1 MPPDTYHPR
10 VELYVRSLSPTG
22 VSQQQDHVIGQLQAL
37 ENDGRIADLSIY
49 VWGDRLAPDTAH
61 LTEHGEFLLDR
72 LTAFERWERESDAS
86 LDAFGWR
93 DSSTTV
99 ATDRTI
105 DVISLP
111 LLGLAE
117 FVDGELRH
125 VAPCVRDG
133 SVRRVRDRVAAL
145 SAPDP
150 SSDREAKSE
159 RTPAVQGDR

>member
-1 MPPDTYHPR
+1 MPPDTYLPS
-10 VELYVRSLSPTG
+10 VELYVRSLSPAG

-61 LTEHGEFLLDR
+61 RTEHGEFLLDR
-72 LTAFERWERESDAS
+72 LTAFERWERASGAS

-93 DSSTTV
+93 DSSTTI
-99 ATDRTI
+99 ASDRTI

-111 LLGLAE
+111 LMGLAE

-125 VAPCVRDG
+125 VAPCTRDG
-133 SVRRVRDRVAAL
+133 TVQCVRDRVAAL
-145 SAPDP
+145 SAPTP
-150 SSDREAKSE
+150 SSEREAESE
-159 RTPAVQGDR
+159 RAPAVPGDR

>member
-10 VELYVRSLSPTG
+10 VELFVRSLSPAG

-72 LTAFERWERESDAS
+72 LTAFERWERATGAS

-93 DSSTTV
+93 DSSTTM
-99 ATDRTI
+99 ATEQSI

-125 VAPCVRDG
+125 VAPCARDG
-133 SVRRVRDRVAAL
+133 AVHSVRDRVAAL
-145 SAPDP
+145 AA
-150 SSDREAKSE
+150 SSPPNDREAGSE
-159 RTPAVQGDR
+159 RAPVAPGDR